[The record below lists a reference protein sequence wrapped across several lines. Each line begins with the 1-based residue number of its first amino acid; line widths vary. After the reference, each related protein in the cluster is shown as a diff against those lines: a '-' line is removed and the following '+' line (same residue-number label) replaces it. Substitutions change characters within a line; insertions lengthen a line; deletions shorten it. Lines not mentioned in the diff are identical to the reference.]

1 MKRQPRTIATP
12 PGKESTTP
20 HRVVMFAYPDA
31 QILDVTGPLE
41 VFGRAARW
49 LRDKGIARGLA
60 YTVEVVATEPGPFA
74 TSSGVRLVAER
85 AWRDVKQADTLFV
98 TGGIGYRK
106 VIEDE
111 AALAWIRTMAGKV
124 QRLGSICTGALV
136 LARTGLLEGKSATTH
151 WAYCN
156 ELAKAAARTRVD
168 PDAIF
173 VRNGKLYTSA
183 GVTAGMDMA
192 LAMVEEDWGQAAAL
206 GVARELVLF
215 LKRPGGQS
223 QFSNQ
228 LAAQFS
234 DDDPIRELQLWMLE
248 RLDKDLSIPR
258 LAARVAMSERNFARR
273 FTESVGMAPG
283 QYVTRIRVDAARRK
297 LEESAVPISQIVRRC
312 GFGTLES
319 LRRAFAAHVGVA
331 PSSYR
336 ERFRR
341 EGSGGG

>member
-1 MKRQPRTIATP
+1 MKRPAKTASATTGP
-12 PGKESTTP
+12 ASTAP
-20 HRVVMFAYPDA
+20 HHVVMFAYPDA
-31 QILDVTGPLE
+31 QVLDITGPLE

-49 LRDKGIARGLA
+49 LRDKGLASGLA
-60 YTVEVVATEPGPFA
+60 YTVEVVAAEAGPFA

-85 AWRDVKQADTLFV
+85 SYRDVEQAGTLFV
-98 TGGIGYRK
+98 TGGIGYRRLLD
-106 VIEDE
+106 DE
-111 AALAWIRTMAGKV
+111 AALAWIRGMAGKV

-136 LARTGLLEGKSATTH
+136 LARAGLLEGKSATTH
-151 WAYCN
+151 WAYCD
-156 ELAKAAARTRVD
+156 ELAKAAAHTQVD

-173 VRNGKLYTSA
+173 VRNGRLYTSA

-192 LAMVEEDWGQAAAL
+192 LAMVEEDWGQPAAL

-223 QFSNQ
+223 QFSSQ

-248 RLDKDLSIPR
+248 RLDKDLSVPR

-273 FTESVGMAPG
+273 FTQSVGMSPG
-283 QYVTRIRVDAARRK
+283 QYVTRIRLDAARRK
-297 LEESAVPISQIVRRC
+297 LEESAIPVSQIVRRC

-319 LRRAFAAHVGVA
+319 LRRAFATHVGVA
-331 PSSYR
+331 PSDYR
-336 ERFRR
+336 ARFRN
-341 EGSGGG
+341 GGG